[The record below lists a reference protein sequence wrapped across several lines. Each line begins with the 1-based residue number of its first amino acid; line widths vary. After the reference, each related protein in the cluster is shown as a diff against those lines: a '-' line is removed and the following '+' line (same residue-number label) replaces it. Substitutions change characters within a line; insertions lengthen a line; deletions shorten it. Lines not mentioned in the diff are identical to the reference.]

1 MVARLTRWKQDGH
14 GVGSLISFFNF
25 FAFFRGTKRNG
36 EAQPNKKQL
45 HSYCTRV
52 LCLKNNIYH
61 NFVCCSVVHPTR
73 VILCC
78 CSNTNHTFF
87 FLWQTSVNFKLFFR
101 ISNLIEI
108 VLVFYLFKAYSYYG
122 SLLHVMLSIS
132 HLLIFFAWVLLVF
145 SMIYVWFLF
154 FFIWFLV
161 LFMLWFTVL
170 IYVWS

>member
-1 MVARLTRWKQDGH
+1 MAWVLLFRFSICLLFLRELKEMERPN
-14 GVGSLISFFNF
+14 LI
-25 FAFFRGTKRNG
+25 
-36 EAQPNKKQL
+36 KKQL